1 MFPGGGGFGPGPG
14 AAGMRGGGM
23 GRLRSVL
30 DTDDDMLGKPY
41 DSRVISR
48 LTRYVARVKIPLL
61 LAVAGTLVSSFTA
74 LAMPYLVRIATDDY
88 MKTGNFSGLNIVA
101 LGYVA
106 LALLTWAGQYVQT
119 IELAYVGQWILL
131 KMRADLF
138 EHLLNLSMSFFDR
151 TSVGKIMSRLQDDV
165 DQLNTLLTQDSLTL
179 AADVVT
185 LIVIA
190 GVMFYMNV
198 TLALLTLT
206 MAPVLAVIL
215 IIWLKYAR
223 RAFIRVRRTMAQ
235 VNDQLQEGI
244 SGVRVTQSLHRE
256 DVNLRQFDSVNKV
269 NLDANVEAAR
279 LQAFMMPT
287 VDILTNASYAL
298 VLVFGGLEV
307 MNGQTTPGVLL
318 AFLLYIQRFFAPV
331 QELTVM
337 YTELERAMASGA
349 HIFELLD
356 VKPDLKDSP
365 ETTELPRLTGEVKF
379 NHVGF
384 GYEPGVEILHD
395 INFTVNPGQTV
406 ALAGRTGA
414 GKSSTT
420 SLIDRFYDVTNGEV
434 LVDGRNVKSVT
445 QKSLRRQI
453 GVVPQ
458 DPFLFSGTIEENIR
472 YGRQD
477 ATQDEVIAAG
487 RAAGAHDFIMR
498 LDKGYQTSVGE
509 RGGGLSAGQ
518 RQLICLARAILID
531 PPILILDEATSN
543 VDTNTERIMQA
554 SLRQVSKGRTCIVI
568 AHRLSTITDADRII
582 VIEHGKIIESG
593 SHHELLAKGGLYSEM
608 FKTLSAPGLEQA
620 ASHN

>member
-1 MFPGGGGFGPGPG
+1 
-14 AAGMRGGGM
+14 
-23 GRLRSVL
+23 
-30 DTDDDMLGKPY
+30 
-41 DSRVISR
+41 
-48 LTRYVARVKIPLL
+48 
-61 LAVAGTLVSSFTA
+61 
-74 LAMPYLVRIATDDY
+74 
-88 MKTGNFSGLNIVA
+88 
-101 LGYVA
+101 
-106 LALLTWAGQYVQT
+106 
-119 IELAYVGQWILL
+119 
-131 KMRADLF
+131 
-138 EHLLNLSMSFFDR
+138 
-151 TSVGKIMSRLQDDV
+151 
-165 DQLNTLLTQDSLTL
+165 
-179 AADVVT
+179 
-185 LIVIA
+185 
-190 GVMFYMNV
+190 
-198 TLALLTLT
+198 
-206 MAPVLAVIL
+206 
-215 IIWLKYAR
+215 
-223 RAFIRVRRTMAQ
+223 
-235 VNDQLQEGI
+235 
-244 SGVRVTQSLHRE
+244 
-256 DVNLRQFDSVNKV
+256 
-269 NLDANVEAAR
+269 
-279 LQAFMMPT
+279 MPT

-487 RAAGAHDFIMR
+487 KAAGAHDFIMR
-498 LDKGYQTSVGE
+498 LDKGYETSVGE
-509 RGGGLSAGQ
+509 RGSGLSAGQ

-568 AHRLSTITDADRII
+568 AHRLSTVTDADRII

-593 SHHELLAKGGLYSEM
+593 SHRELLAKGGLYSEM

>member
-48 LTRYVARVKIPLL
+48 LTRYVARVKMPLL

-379 NHVGF
+379 NHVSF

-487 RAAGAHDFIMR
+487 KAAGAHDFIMR
-498 LDKGYQTSVGE
+498 LDKGYETSVGE
-509 RGGGLSAGQ
+509 RGSGLSAGQ

-568 AHRLSTITDADRII
+568 AHRLSTVTDADRII

-593 SHHELLAKGGLYSEM
+593 SHRELLAKGGLYSEM

>member
-14 AAGMRGGGM
+14 VAGMRGGGM

-74 LAMPYLVRIATDDY
+74 LAMPYLVRIATDGY

-379 NHVGF
+379 NHVSF

-487 RAAGAHDFIMR
+487 KAAGAHDFIMR
-498 LDKGYQTSVGE
+498 LDKGYETSVGE
-509 RGGGLSAGQ
+509 RGSGLSAGQ

-568 AHRLSTITDADRII
+568 AHRLSTVTDADRII

-593 SHHELLAKGGLYSEM
+593 SHRELLAKGGLYSEM